1 MRHHR
6 TGDGERILAVFI
18 DFENLA
24 LGFAGKRDRFRIEKV
39 LERLVEKGK
48 LVAKKA
54 YADWSRWSGDARSLH
69 EAAIELIEIPKRS
82 MTGKNSAD
90 IRLVVDAVDLAYSK
104 DHIDTFVIVSG
115 DSDFSPLV
123 SKLKELGKHVIG
135 LGLVEATSNLLRDNC
150 DEFIY
155 YEDLDRPAQLPG
167 GDMSGLPEGKRKVF
181 GLLLESLLALRR
193 ENKETIFSSMAKD
206 TMKRKRP
213 SFNEEYFGYR
223 TFSELLEDA
232 ARLGIVEIEKHKNSG
247 TYVVTRFGE
256 EGQRLAGG
264 ALPHPQP
271 MTTLPPRPQSQP
283 QALPPRE
290 SVPDP
295 RQQPRPALGPAA
307 TLPRTA
313 VPTATATTGG
323 NGPRPSAITGPASMQ
338 PRPAAQ
344 ARTPATSTNPP
355 RITEAGGNAP
365 RTPSPVPVPPAPT
378 RRKPEE
384 DEGPVLGRSLIDDVD
399 DDFEEDEEDDFEED
413 EDDELPSYG
422 PGRKE
427 KPVARPT
434 KPTEQPKG
442 RQGRATAPAK
452 PAAVKQPAAKKPA
465 AAAPAKKPAEKPAAP
480 AKKPAATEPAKKP
493 AAKSPP
499 PPARK
504 AEQAPPPP
512 PVAKSPPPPVKKAP
526 PKPAD
531 DDGFGAGL
539 DE

>member
-54 YADWSRWSGDARSLH
+54 YADWSRWSMDARSLH

-155 YEDLDRPAQLPG
+155 YEDLDRPAPLPAS
-167 GDMSGLPEGKRKVF
+167 DLSGLPEGKRKVF

-232 ARLGIVEIEKHKNSG
+232 ARLGIIEIEKHKNSG

-256 EGQRLAGG
+256 EGRLMAGG

-271 MTTLPPRPQSQP
+271 MATLPPRSQP
-283 QALPPRE
+283 QPLPPRE
-290 SVPDP
+290 SINDP
-295 RQQPRPALGPAA
+295 RPQARPVVLGPAA
-307 TLPRTA
+307 TT
-313 VPTATATTGG
+313 
-323 NGPRPSAITGPASMQ
+323 
-338 PRPAAQ
+338 PRPAAPVGP
-344 ARTPATSTNPP
+344 AATTPRPAAPVGPAAMGGRPPVGPTGPAASRTPTA
-355 RITEAGGNAP
+355 IANAP
-365 RTPSPVPVPPAPT
+365 RTPAPKAPPPPPT
-378 RRKPEE
+378 RRKPDEE
-384 DEGPVLGRSLIDDVD
+384 DGPVLGRSLIDDID
-399 DDFEEDEEDDFEED
+399 DEDFDDEDDVEDFDDD

-422 PGRKE
+422 PGRKS
-427 KPVARPT
+427 KPVERPT
-434 KPTEQPKG
+434 KPPEQPKG
-442 RQGRATAPAK
+442 RQGGRGTAT
-452 PAAVKQPAAKKPA
+452 
-465 AAAPAKKPAEKPAAP
+465 APAKKPAEKKPVATVAP
-480 AKKPAATEPAKKP
+480 AKKVTGTAKPAAQKPAVQKPAAEPAKKP

-499 PPARK
+499 PPPPVKK
-504 AEQAPPPP
+504 AEQPP
-512 PVAKSPPPPVKKAP
+512 PPPPVKKAP
-526 PKPAD
+526 PKPSAD

>member
-54 YADWSRWSGDARSLH
+54 YADWSRWSADARSLH

-155 YEDLDRPAQLPG
+155 YEDLDRPAQLPPS
-167 GDMSGLPEGKRKVF
+167 DLSSLPEGKRKVF

-232 ARLGIVEIEKHKNSG
+232 ARVGVVEIEKHKASG
-247 TYVVTRFGE
+247 TYVVTRFGGE
-256 EGQRLAGG
+256 VRSQGAS

-271 MTTLPPRPQSQP
+271 MAALPPRQPMQP
-283 QALPPRE
+283 QPLPPRE
-290 SVPDP
+290 SVPP
-295 RQQPRPALGPAA
+295 PQR
-307 TLPRTA
+307 
-313 VPTATATTGG
+313 
-323 NGPRPSAITGPASMQ
+323 SAITGPASMQ
-338 PRPAAQ
+338 PRPAAPTGP
-344 ARTPATSTNPP
+344 AALPPRPSAGPTKPAAAVSPPAGRTPVP
-355 RITEAGGNAP
+355 
-365 RTPSPVPVPPAPT
+365 PVPVPPAPT
-378 RRKPEE
+378 RRKPE
-384 DEGPVLGRSLIDDVD
+384 DDDGPVLGRSLIEDIDDEDFED
-399 DDFEEDEEDDFEED
+399 DDEFEDDED
-413 EDDELPSYG
+413 EDEDELPSYG
-422 PGRKE
+422 PGRKA
-427 KPVARPT
+427 KPVERPT
-434 KPTEQPKG
+434 RPPETPKG
-442 RQGRATAPAK
+442 RQGAGGRAPAAK
-452 PAAVKQPAAKKPA
+452 PPAAKKPPA
-465 AAAPAKKPAEKPAAP
+465 AAKPVEKAPAAAKPAA
-480 AKKPAATEPAKKP
+480 AKPATQPVQK
-493 AAKSPP
+493 
-499 PPARK
+499 
-504 AEQAPPPP
+504 
-512 PVAKSPPPPVKKAP
+512 PVAKSPPPPPARKPEPPPPPARKPAP
-526 PKPAD
+526 KPPAD

>member
-54 YADWSRWSGDARSLH
+54 YADWSRWSMDARSLH

-155 YEDLDRPAQLPG
+155 YEDLDRPAQLPSN
-167 GDMSGLPEGKRKVF
+167 DMSALPEGKRKVF

-232 ARLGIVEIEKHKNSG
+232 AKLGIVEIEKHKNSG
-247 TYVVTRFGE
+247 TYVVTRFGGE
-256 EGQRLAGG
+256 LRPNSG
-264 ALPHPQP
+264 ALPLPHPQP
-271 MTTLPPRPQSQP
+271 MVALPPRPLSQP
-283 QALPPRE
+283 LPPRE

-295 RQQPRPALGPAA
+295 RSIPPRPTLGPAA
-307 TLPRTA
+307 T
-313 VPTATATTGG
+313 TGG
-323 NGPRPSAITGPASMQ
+323 NAPRPAAITGPAAMQ
-338 PRPAAQ
+338 GGRAPTGPSGPV
-344 ARTPATSTNPP
+344 RTPAAVTSPP
-355 RITEAGGNAP
+355 RPLGVEPGGNAP
-365 RTPSPVPVPPAPT
+365 RIPVPPPAPN

-384 DEGPVLGRSLIDDVD
+384 DDAPVLGRSLIEDVDVD
-399 DDFEEDEEDDFEED
+399 DFED
-413 EDDELPSYG
+413 EDVEFEDDDSDELPSYG
-422 PGRKE
+422 PGRAS

-434 KPTEQPKG
+434 RPPEQPKG
-442 RQGRATAPAK
+442 RQGRAAAPAK
-452 PAAVKQPAAKKPA
+452 PPATKPPATRKPAENKPAAPARRPTEKPVANVPVKKPA
-465 AAAPAKKPAEKPAAP
+465 AA
-480 AKKPAATEPAKKP
+480 EPAKKP

-512 PVAKSPPPPVKKAP
+512 PVVKAPPPPPVKKAP

-531 DDGFGAGL
+531 DEGFGAGL